1 MTVRVVVSCIFLL
14 VHASRTE
21 GNLGRRLA
29 SLDGL
34 ECIHNEEFSRAH
46 AIYDS
51 LIAADPDRPE
61 GYLGKALAYW
71 DEGLILEDGERF
83 DRETHRFLKEVIRVS
98 EKEVERRGESA
109 EMMFWLGSAYGLRS
123 TLAMVRGRVLEGVT
137 DGLKSRAFL
146 RRSVD
151 LNPDL
156 VDAHFGLGLMD
167 YVVSRK
173 PRILRFVSRLL
184 FLPEGDRAAGLAAIG
199 RAAKEGTYCR
209 SHAISSRAFIELYY
223 EKDPAEALLRFA
235 QLLERY
241 PNSLDF
247 RIRYLDAA
255 FSLAQRG
262 RTRTRHGLID
272 SARSVRKI
280 ANERG
285 WTLERWTRTKLIF
298 IEGFGHYSNAAFEPA
313 KEFMMRYVQEADDKS
328 WLLGPAQLM
337 LGKLS
342 DIEGDRPA
350 AIERYQRALKRENV
364 WGTHAEARI
373 YMKRPYTGRETFSR
387 PHDLVRRYPERP

>member
-1 MTVRVVVSCIFLL
+1 MTVRVVVSCVFLL

-83 DRETHRFLKEVIRVS
+83 DRETHRFPKEVIRVS
-98 EKEVERRGESA
+98 EKEVERWGESA

-146 RRSVD
+146 RRSVE

-156 VDAHFGLGLMD
+156 VDVHFGLGLMD

-173 PRILRFVSRLL
+173 PRSCRTLKVTDRLQ
-184 FLPEGDRAAGLAAIG
+184 
-199 RAAKEGTYCR
+199 
-209 SHAISSRAFIELYY
+209 S
-223 EKDPAEALLRFA
+223 
-235 QLLERY
+235 
-241 PNSLDF
+241 
-247 RIRYLDAA
+247 
-255 FSLAQRG
+255 
-262 RTRTRHGLID
+262 
-272 SARSVRKI
+272 
-280 ANERG
+280 
-285 WTLERWTRTKLIF
+285 
-298 IEGFGHYSNAAFEPA
+298 
-313 KEFMMRYVQEADDKS
+313 
-328 WLLGPAQLM
+328 
-337 LGKLS
+337 S
-342 DIEGDRPA
+342 DINAP
-350 AIERYQRALKRENV
+350 
-364 WGTHAEARI
+364 
-373 YMKRPYTGRETFSR
+373 
-387 PHDLVRRYPERP
+387 